1 MINSDFYDFRQQLL
15 HALIADII
23 GPSSRDEVLDEYPLT
38 RYAAGV
44 LYARKSGEWT
54 PDQDADEGDENES
67 GFADRPVALSKVRY
81 PSSMGLTFAV
91 EGTKSPV
98 VRVQLRAARYVC
110 LEESA
115 GKVNLDENGEPL
127 VSPEEERE
135 LDSQIAEALRRRR
148 TRPKT
153 KWKREEIALE
163 PIELRVDEP
172 FSGDVA
178 ALDRAT
184 GLRLFARVRRPDE
197 NGIVPITLV
206 LSNQQ
211 DVPHRELG
219 DAHAFFQSEIEV
231 TAPDGASPFVERPS
245 QGRGA
250 DDDLRSYR
258 LLYRHARSFAVGH
271 GCSVAWDSDARDE
284 ARAARVATVWAPVH
298 ELLLADSNQAIQS
311 PALGMKWLGENNAR
325 DAATELL
332 IFCDS
337 YGDWIEGLRARV
349 PSLALDADQ
358 TSAATEHLA
367 ACRDALERMKRGVA
381 RLRTDKLAWRAFAL
395 SNRAM
400 ATQRARTVWIKAG
413 KPASGPVE
421 DGTAN
426 WRPFQLAFIL
436 LCLEGIANPQS
447 QERDWADL
455 LWFPTGGGK
464 TEAYLGLIAF
474 TTFLRRLRAH
484 QSGASGAGVTA
495 LMRYTLRLLT
505 LQQFERATLL
515 ICAMEILRRGETD
528 LGSEPISI
536 GLWLGQA
543 ATPNNLNDAR
553 DALNKL
559 RQGRDAELSQ
569 TGNPVQILACPWCGH
584 KMDHSNYFISPGR
597 AGGARQLIAS
607 CRQAGC
613 AFEKQL
619 PVHVVDED
627 VYNHRPT
634 LLIATVDKFASL
646 PWRGEEVSQIF
657 GFKTS
662 KSEAVPPPELIVQ
675 DELHLISGP
684 LGTLV
689 GLYETAI
696 DLLCEHGGARPKV
709 IASTA
714 TIRRAKEQG
723 KALFNRPVRQFPP
736 PGLDARDSYFAVET
750 SREQK
755 ASRLYVGLFATGMSN
770 PNAMNRVY
778 ASLLQSGEEIPATQ
792 EVKNP
797 YWTLVGYFNSLRVLG
812 ASLLQTMDAVPDFM
826 GAVARRNGTKARI
839 VPEDSRLELT
849 SRVPSGSIRQRLDQM
864 AVDYPNKRALSL
876 ILATN
881 MIAVGVDIDRLGLM
895 VVMNQPGTTSEYIQA
910 SSRVGRKF
918 PGLVVTLFNPARSR
932 DRSHYEAFPSY
943 HGALYRQVEATSVT
957 PFSARA
963 RDRGLHAVLIA
974 LARQLVK
981 PLRENARAED
991 IALHRGD
998 LEPVIE
1004 RIVERVLQVT
1014 GRVEEADA
1022 TRVHLH
1028 EIIGKWQCRADASQL
1043 KYFAP
1048 SPDDALMFDASQ
1060 LQRVENA
1067 FPTLWSLRDVDP
1079 ESNLGLWSFGKVEKA
1094 RSASGD
1100 E

>member
-1 MINSDFYDFRQQLL
+1 MISPAYYEFREQLL

-23 GPSSRDEVLDEYPLT
+23 GPAARDEILDEYPLT

-91 EGTKSPV
+91 DSASCPV
-98 VRVQLRAARYVC
+98 VRVHLRAARYVC
-110 LEESA
+110 LEEEV
-115 GKVNLDENGEPL
+115 GEINVDENGEPL
-127 VSPEEERE
+127 VSLEEERE
-135 LDSQIAEALRRRR
+135 LDPRIAEALRRRR

-153 KWKREEIALE
+153 RWKREEIALE
-163 PIELRVDEP
+163 PIELRMDEP

-178 ALDRAT
+178 ALARAT
-184 GLRLFARVRRPDE
+184 GLRLFARVRQPDA
-197 NGIVPITLV
+197 GGCVPVTLV
-206 LSNQQ
+206 LSNEQ

-219 DAHAFFQSEIEV
+219 DAYAFFQSEIEV
-231 TAPDGASPFVERPS
+231 VAPDGSAPFVERIGN
-245 QGRGA
+245 GRGSD

-271 GCSVAWDSDARDE
+271 GCSVAWDMAPNDE
-284 ARAARVATVWAPVH
+284 ARAQRVATVWAPVH

-311 PALGMKWLGENNAR
+311 PALGMKWLGESSAC
-325 DAATELL
+325 DAAPELRR
-332 IFCDS
+332 FCED
-337 YGDWIEGLRARV
+337 YGVWIENLRLKI
-349 PSLALDADQ
+349 PSLAIDAEQ
-358 TSAATEHLA
+358 KRAADDHIQM
-367 ACRDALERMKRGVA
+367 CREALERMKRGVA
-381 RLRTDKLAWRAFAL
+381 RLENDPLSWRAFAL

-400 ATQRARTVWIKAG
+400 ATQRARTVWIKSG
-413 KPASGPVE
+413 KPASGPSE
-421 DGTAN
+421 DGSAQ

-436 LCLEGIANPQS
+436 LCLEGVADPRS
-447 QERDWADL
+447 VERDWADL

-515 ICAMEILRRGETD
+515 ICAMEVLRRGETD
-528 LGSEPISI
+528 LGGEQISI

-543 ATPNNLNDAR
+543 ATPNTLDDAR
-553 DALNKL
+553 AALTKL
-559 RQGRDAELSQ
+559 EQGRDAELSQ
-569 TGNPVQILACPWCGH
+569 TGNPVQILACPWCGS
-584 KMDHSNYFISPGR
+584 KMDRRNYFISPGR
-597 AGGARQLIAS
+597 AGGVRQLIAS

-723 KALFNRPVRQFPP
+723 QALFNRPVRQFPP

-750 SREQK
+750 PREQK
-755 ASRLYVGLFATGMSN
+755 ASRLYVGLFVSGMSH
-770 PNAMNRVY
+770 PNAANRTY
-778 ASLLQSGEEIPATQ
+778 AALLQQAATIPATD
-792 EVKNP
+792 EVRNP
-797 YWTLVGYFNSLRVLG
+797 YWTIVGFYNSLRVLG
-812 ASLLQTMDAVPDFM
+812 ASLLQTADIVPEFVT
-826 GAVARRNGTKARI
+826 ALAHRNGTKART
-839 VPEDSRLELT
+839 VSEDSRLELT

-864 AVDYPNKRALSL
+864 AIDYPDKRALSL

-910 SSRVGRKF
+910 TSRVGRAF

-943 HGALYRQVEATSVT
+943 HRALYRQVEATSVT

-981 PLRENARAED
+981 PLRDNARAED
-991 IALHRGD
+991 VALHRRE

-1004 RIVERVLQVT
+1004 RIVARVGEVT
-1014 GRVEEADA
+1014 GRVEDAQA
-1022 TRVHLH
+1022 TRRHLN
-1028 EIIGKWQCRADASQL
+1028 EIVDKWEFRAEASQL
-1043 KYFAP
+1043 KYRAQ
-1048 SPDDALMFDASQ
+1048 SSDDALLFDAAQSQ
-1060 LQRVENA
+1060 PVENA

-1079 ESNLGLWSFGKVEKA
+1079 ESNLGLWTMATVGKDK
-1094 RSASGD
+1094 G
-1100 E
+1100 

>member
-1 MINSDFYDFRQQLL
+1 MR
-15 HALIADII
+15 
-23 GPSSRDEVLDEYPLT
+23 
-38 RYAAGV
+38 
-44 LYARKSGEWT
+44 
-54 PDQDADEGDENES
+54 
-67 GFADRPVALSKVRY
+67 
-81 PSSMGLTFAV
+81 
-91 EGTKSPV
+91 
-98 VRVQLRAARYVC
+98 RA
-110 LEESA
+110 
-115 GKVNLDENGEPL
+115 
-127 VSPEEERE
+127 
-135 LDSQIAEALRRRR
+135 
-148 TRPKT
+148 
-153 KWKREEIALE
+153 
-163 PIELRVDEP
+163 
-172 FSGDVA
+172 
-178 ALDRAT
+178 
-184 GLRLFARVRRPDE
+184 DE
-197 NGIVPITLV
+197 NGIVPVTLV

-211 DVPHRELG
+211 EVPHRELG

-231 TAPDGASPFVERPS
+231 VAPDGGAPFVERPGN
-245 QGRGA
+245 GRTS
-250 DDDLRSYR
+250 DDEDLRSYR

-271 GCSVAWDSDARDE
+271 GCSVSWECDESDE
-284 ARAARVATVWAPVH
+284 ARAQRVATVWAPVH
-298 ELLLADSNQAIQS
+298 ELLLADSNPAIQS
-311 PALGMKWLGENNAR
+311 PALGMKWLGENTAQ
-325 DAATELL
+325 DAAPELL
-332 IFCDS
+332 RFCDS
-337 YGDWIEGLRARV
+337 YGHWIEGLAAQV
-349 PSLALDADQ
+349 PTLNLDADQ
-358 TSAATEHLA
+358 RLA
-367 ACRDALERMKRGVA
+367 ADKHLGECRDALARMKRGIA
-381 RLRTDKLAWRAFAL
+381 RLTSDALSWRAFAL

-413 KPASGPVE
+413 KPQGGPRE

-436 LCLEGIANPQS
+436 LCLEGIAEPNS
-447 QERDWADL
+447 AERDWADL

-484 QSGASGAGVTA
+484 RDGTDGAGVTA

-515 ICAMEILRRGETD
+515 ICAMEVLRRGEND

-543 ATPNNLNDAR
+543 STPNNLDDAR
-553 DALNKL
+553 TALNKL
-559 RQGRDAELSQ
+559 AAGRDAELSQ
-569 TGNPVQILACPWCGH
+569 TGNPVQIEACPWCGA
-584 KMDHSNYFISPGR
+584 KMDYRNYFISPGR
-597 AGGARQLIAS
+597 AGGTRQLIAS

-619 PVHVVDED
+619 PIHVVDED

-646 PWRGEEVSQIF
+646 PWRGEEISQIF

-662 KSEAVPPPELIVQ
+662 KSAAVPPPELIVQ

-714 TIRRAKEQG
+714 TIRRAKEQSQ
-723 KALFNRPVRQFPP
+723 ALFNRPVRQFPP

-750 SREQK
+750 PREQK
-755 ASRLYVGLFATGMSN
+755 ASRLYVGLFVSGMSH
-770 PNAMNRVY
+770 PNAANRTY
-778 ASLLQSGEEIPATQ
+778 AALLQKASEIPATN
-792 EVKNP
+792 EVRNP
-797 YWTLVGYFNSLRVLG
+797 YWTIVGFYNSLRVLG
-812 ASLLQTMDAVPDFM
+812 ASLLQTADIVPEFVT
-826 GAVARRNGTKARI
+826 ALAHRSGTKARI

-864 AVDYPNKRALSL
+864 AIDYPNKRALSL

-910 SSRVGRKF
+910 TSRVGRAF

-943 HGALYRQVEATSVT
+943 HSALYRQVEATSVT

-963 RDRGLHAVLIA
+963 RDRGLHAILIA
-974 LARQLVK
+974 LARQLVA
-981 PLRENARAED
+981 PLRANAKAED
-991 IALHRGD
+991 VALYQSD

-1004 RIVERVLQVT
+1004 RIVERVFGVT
-1014 GRVEEADA
+1014 GRVEEAEA
-1022 TRVHLH
+1022 TRRHLH
-1028 EIIGKWQCRADASQL
+1028 EIAEKWEFRADASQL
-1043 KYFAP
+1043 KYRAQ
-1048 SPDDALMFDASQ
+1048 SSDDALLYDASQ
-1060 LQRVENA
+1060 SQPVENA

-1079 ESNLGLWSFGKVEKA
+1079 ESNLGLWTMAPVAKVTAAVIEEA
-1094 RSASGD
+1094 T
-1100 E
+1100 